1 MIPKGTANTVWR
13 LAGIDLAARKGVC
26 AKHTHTPFVSHTAL
40 THTTLSHTHN
50 FVTDH
55 LSLTTLSHTILW
67 QAWHLATSTFVSRGT
82 RGTYGPGL
90 ALVARLG
97 AAGRR

>member
-1 MIPKGTANTVWR
+1 MALGDIYLGFAWQVWHLKTSTFVLRGGRGSYGIGVALVAHLGTLGRALSPVMPR
-13 LAGIDLAARKGVC
+13 Y
-26 AKHTHTPFVSHTAL
+26 FV
-40 THTTLSHTHN
+40 
-50 FVTDH
+50 
-55 LSLTTLSHTILW
+55 W